1 MGRVRMAYYSSPARS
16 IQAKRPPFLQPLF
29 SGIFLNPLGIPKEYF
44 SRFSE
49 IVLRGEEGT
58 GKEEIFEPR
67 DWRDTSQG
75 QDA

>member
-1 MGRVRMAYYSSPARS
+1 MGRVKGPTTPP
-16 IQAKRPPFLQPLF
+16 RPPLV

-49 IVLRGEEGT
+49 IVLRGGEDT
-58 GKEEIFEPR
+58 GKEKIFEPR